1 MTEQQPTPA
10 TDDVE
15 GHVAR
20 VKFVDAERDETDD
33 TEGHKWRMG
42 ADAER
47 DETDDTEGHRWRL
60 KADAERDE
68 TDDTEGHGRRF
79 YRANA
84 ERDET
89 DDTEGHAVVGGLRP
103 THPRADDGED
113 DVAGHLSGA
122 LGSKKKTDGA

>member
-33 TEGHKWRMG
+33 TEGHRWRLG

-47 DETDDTEGHRWRL
+47 DET
-60 KADAERDE
+60 
-68 TDDTEGHGRRF
+68 
-79 YRANA
+79 
-84 ERDET
+84 
-89 DDTEGHAVVGGLRP
+89 
-103 THPRADDGED
+103 D

-122 LGSKKKTDGA
+122 LGSKKRTDDA